1 MAAQKWRNLAGAMSG
16 EDADVP
22 PPERVDDLK
31 KSEEKNMEVPVNKE
45 ISRKKGFFVQ
55 EKP

>member
-1 MAAQKWRNLAGAMSG
+1 MRNLSGAMSG
-16 EDADVP
+16 EDEIDTS

-31 KSEEKNMEVPVNKE
+31 KSGGKTVEVPVNKE

-55 EKP
+55 EKALQ

>member
-1 MAAQKWRNLAGAMSG
+1 MSG

-31 KSEEKNMEVPVNKE
+31 KSGEKTMEVPVNKE
-45 ISRKKGFFVQ
+45 ISRKTGFFVQ